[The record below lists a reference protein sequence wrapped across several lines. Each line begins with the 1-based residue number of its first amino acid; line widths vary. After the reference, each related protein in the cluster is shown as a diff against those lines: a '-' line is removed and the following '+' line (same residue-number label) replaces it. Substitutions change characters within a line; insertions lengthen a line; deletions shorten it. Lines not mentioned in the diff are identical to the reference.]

1 MKVQRMQILIERTLF
16 TAESPASYS
25 ILRYDATA
33 SSTHRNLPLFDEA
46 EHPADTYLTVH
57 GLSPY
62 DIDFR
67 PVRSSTGITPCPVS
81 TQLVLVV

>member
-1 MKVQRMQILIERTLF
+1 MKVQRMQTSIERTLF

-25 ILRYDATA
+25 ILRYDASA

-57 GLSPY
+57 ALSECGTG
-62 DIDFR
+62 FR
-67 PVRSSTGITPCPVS
+67 PVRSSTGMTPCPAS